1 MVHEKIQGAIEVL
14 TEQLNQLLR
23 EVAEKKRVINSLYRS
38 AGEEPIYQDVD
49 ADQATGAWPVRPDQF
64 YGKPFATA
72 AIEFLQMQKRA
83 CSTDDIVKG
92 LEMGGFDF
100 KALNWADSGRLRNVA
115 ISISKNTKTFHKLPN
130 GYIGLLTWYPEVQKR
145 GDKEDR
151 QVKNGNSTGG
161 AEKEGAAG
169 EKEPDTDP

>member
-1 MVHEKIQGAIEVL
+1 MTHEKIHGAIEVL

-23 EVAEKKRVINSLYRS
+23 EVAEKKRVINSLYRTV
-38 AGEEPIYQDVD
+38 GEEPLYQDVD
-49 ADQATGAWPVRPDQF
+49 ADQTTGGWPVRPDQF

-83 CSTDDIVKG
+83 CYTEDIVKG

-100 KALNWADSGRLRNVA
+100 KALNWQDSGRLRNVA

-130 GYIGLLTWYPEVQKR
+130 GYIGLLAWYPDVAKR
-145 GDKEDR
+145 SDKEDR
-151 QVKNGNSTGG
+151 QVKNGNTAEGR
-161 AEKEGAAG
+161 EKEAAPG